1 MFKKVEEFEN
11 KRKGAQL
18 MLVIFVL
25 KFSER
30 NLKSWKCLISQEVQ
44 FKAYSFFIG
53 EKGDNFSLRGLCIY
67 MIILFSSYCFGF
79 SYF

>member
-30 NLKSWKCLISQEVQ
+30 NLKSRKCLIAQEVQ
-44 FKAYSFFIG
+44 FKAYSFFNG
-53 EKGDNFSLRGLCIY
+53 DKGDNFLLRGIMYLYDNFI
-67 MIILFSSYCFGF
+67 
-79 SYF
+79 

>member
-18 MLVIFVL
+18 MRVIFVL

-30 NLKSWKCLISQEVQ
+30 NLKSWKKLLKKFNLRLTASLLVRKEIIS
-44 FKAYSFFIG
+44 
-53 EKGDNFSLRGLCIY
+53 R
-67 MIILFSSYCFGF
+67 
-79 SYF
+79 